1 MVSDAVADTAERIAS
16 MDVRGAAT
24 IARAAADALA
34 VEARESDADTPG
46 AFRADV
52 TAAADRLRETRPTAV
67 SLPNALRLV
76 LGGMRG
82 ESVPELRESVITAVE
97 DFRAELDAA
106 QDDLGRVGGRRFA
119 DGDTVMTH
127 CHSTDALACVEHAVE
142 SGKSL
147 SAYVKETRP
156 RKQGHIT
163 AERLRELGV
172 ETTIIVDS
180 AAHHFLPET
189 DHVLVGADAV
199 RADGA
204 VVNKIGTA
212 GLAAS
217 ASERD
222 VPVTVAAQTLKLAPR
237 TLAGHPIEIEERDPG
252 EVLDPDDGLDVAVAN
267 PAFDVTPARY
277 IDAVVTERGQ
287 YAPESLV
294 TLMRD
299 RYGDRPD
306 DVFSE

>member
-16 MDVRGAAT
+16 MDVRGAAP

-34 VEARESDADTPG
+34 VEARETDADTP
-46 AFRADV
+46 AEFRAAM

-76 LGGMRG
+76 LGGMAG
-82 ESVPELRESVITAVE
+82 ESVPELRESVVAAVE

-106 QDDLGRVGGRRFA
+106 QDDLGAVGGRRFA

-127 CHSTDALACVEHAVE
+127 CHSTDALACVERAVE

-172 ETTIIVDS
+172 DVTLIVDS
-180 AAHHFLPET
+180 AAHHFLPEV

-237 TLAGHPIEIEERDPG
+237 TLAGHPIDIEERDPA
-252 EVLDPDDGLDVAVAN
+252 EVLDTDLDVSVAN

-277 IDAVVTERGQ
+277 VDAVVTERGQ

-306 DVFSE
+306 DVFGE